1 MEGSRFQFTLHEVAG
16 SVADLGVMVPLVILL
31 IVKNGMNPTA
41 VLLLAGLLYIV
52 SGLVFRVPVS
62 VQPLKAVSVIA
73 IASGLSPSV
82 IGAAGILMGGILL
95 LFSVTGMSNLLSRLF
110 TRPIVRGIQLGVG
123 VLLVT
128 NGIKM
133 ILDPQFL
140 RGGESVILHFA
151 GADVPVGLLFGIA
164 GGAVLI
170 IFSTSRTIPAALALL
185 VFGLTAGL
193 CFGSFTALRN
203 IAFAPTPLAISFPA
217 AHDFTIAFFLLVL
230 PQIPLTFGNSIVAT
244 SDTARSY
251 FGQCAAG
258 VTPGR
263 LSLSLGITNI
273 IAGLIGAAPLC
284 HGAGGMTAH
293 YRFGARSGA
302 MGVIIGSCFVLVGL
316 LFGKSAPA
324 LFVLLPPSILGI
336 MLVFIGIEHGM
347 LMQDVIDSRQD
358 LFITLAIGTIAG
370 ATGNI
375 FAATVA
381 GFALLL
387 LFRIN
392 CLRGVSG
399 ESFTH

>member
-1 MEGSRFQFTLHEVAG
+1 MENSPFRFTLHEFAG

-41 VLLLAGLLYIV
+41 VMLLVGLLYIV
-52 SGLVFRVPVS
+52 SGFVFRVPVS
-62 VQPLKAVSVIA
+62 VQPLKAVSIVA
-73 IASGLSPSV
+73 IAAGLSPGV
-82 IGAAGILMGGILL
+82 IGAAGILMGCILL
-95 LFSVTGMSNLLSRLF
+95 VFSVTGLADRLSRVF

-140 RGGESVILHFA
+140 RGGEMMILQIA
-151 GADVPVGLLFGIA
+151 QVTVPVGLLFGIV
-164 GGAVLI
+164 GGAVLV
-170 IFSTSRTIPAALALL
+170 IFSANRNIPAALVLL
-185 VFGLTAGL
+185 IFGIVSGL
-193 CFGSFTALRN
+193 FFGSYNTLHKL
-203 IAFAPTPLAISFPA
+203 AFAPTPLAFTLPS

-230 PQIPLTFGNSIVAT
+230 PQIPLTFGNSLVA
-244 SDTARSY
+244 SADTARSY
-251 FGQCAAG
+251 FGKCADR

-263 LSLSLGITNI
+263 LSMSLAITNI
-273 IAGLIGAAPLC
+273 LAGLIGAAPLC

-302 MGVIIGSCFVLVGL
+302 MGIIIGSCFVLVAL
-316 LFGKSAPA
+316 MFGESAPA

-375 FAATVA
+375 FAATVI
-381 GFALLL
+381 GFTLLF

-392 CLRGVSG
+392 CLRRATG
-399 ESFTH
+399 ES

>member
-1 MEGSRFQFTLHEVAG
+1 MERSGLRFTFHEIAG

-41 VLLLAGLLYIV
+41 VLLLVGLLYIT

-62 VQPLKAVSVIA
+62 VQPLKAVSIIA

-82 IGAAGILMGGILL
+82 IAAAGILMGGILL
-95 LFSVTGMSNLLSRLF
+95 MLCITGMSNFLSRVF

-140 RGGESVILHFA
+140 RGGEVAVLHVV
-151 GADVPVGLLFGIA
+151 GADIPVGLLFGIA
-164 GGAVLI
+164 GGAFLA
-170 IFSTSRTIPAALALL
+170 IFSASRRIPAALVLL
-185 VFGLTAGL
+185 VFGVISGFF
-193 CFGSFTALRN
+193 FGSLNALQN
-203 IAFAPTPLAISFPA
+203 LAFAPTTISVSFPT
-217 AHDFTIAFFLLVL
+217 AHDFTAALFLLVL

-244 SDTARSY
+244 VDTAQTY
-251 FGQCAAG
+251 FGPCAVR

-302 MGVIIGSCFVLVGL
+302 MGVIIGSCFVLVGV
-316 LFGKSAPA
+316 LFGKSATE
-324 LFVLLPPSILGI
+324 LFVLLPPSILGT

-347 LMQDVIDSRQD
+347 LMQDVIDSRQE
-358 LFITLAIGTIAG
+358 LFVTLAIGTIAG

-375 FAATVA
+375 FAATVV
-381 GFALLL
+381 GFILILLARL
-387 LFRIN
+387 N
-392 CLRGVSG
+392 CVREVPA
-399 ESFTH
+399 ESFTQ